1 MRANI
6 ILINPQI
13 GFSPPLGL
21 LYLAAVLERA
31 NHKVEIIE
39 FDSYNNENFDPERE
53 GLVEKIIG
61 KKPDLICI
69 ACMTA
74 HVKIVRKLISSF
86 KKIRKEIPL
95 VIGGP
100 HATALPEDML
110 NAGAGIVI
118 LGEGEGTILRVIDYY
133 QGKIKKESIDGIAY
147 RDSDNKIR
155 INAKTNYEDV
165 NKIPFPAYHL
175 INMDRYL
182 ARNYSIRGYWLRNG
196 WVFTSRGCPGRC
208 TFCASSLTHGYGVRE
223 RNIDDVIEELK
234 FLSEKYKIEG
244 FDILDDTF
252 TVKTERVVEFCR
264 KLRESGLNLK
274 WGCQARVNFFNETQ
288 AAALKGA
295 GCLQVDFGVESGS
308 QNILNYLK
316 KGITVEQSKKA
327 FKICKK
333 YKLRSLATF
342 MIGTPYETMEDIQKT
357 KELLKEIKPDYIG
370 LFFTTPYPGTG
381 LYQQTLEN
389 KWLDLRS
396 DDLSWES
403 NATPKFTMNFTPGE
417 LHKIYNNLLEDNL
430 KKTVAGYIKQPSF
443 LFDVIKFSILHPLD
457 SFKLLILL
465 GQGKSEELINALRE
479 FRIKGRF

>member
-31 NHKVEIIE
+31 DHKVEIIE
-39 FDSYNNENFDPERE
+39 FDSYNNENFDPEKE
-53 GLVEKIIG
+53 GLVKKIID
-61 KKPDLICI
+61 KKPDMVCI

-74 HVKIVRKLISSF
+74 HVKIVRKLILF
-86 KKIRKEIPL
+86 LKKTKKETPL
-95 VIGGP
+95 IIGGP

-110 NAGAGIVI
+110 NAGADIVI
-118 LGEGEGTILRVIDYY
+118 LGEGEGTILKVIDCY
-133 QGKIKKESIDGIAY
+133 QGEIKKESIGGIAY
-147 RDSDNKIR
+147 RDSGNKIR

-208 TFCASSLTHGYGVRE
+208 TFCASYLTHGYKVRE

-252 TVKTERVVEFCR
+252 TVKTERVVEFCG

-288 AAALKGA
+288 AAALKKA

-308 QNILNYLK
+308 PRVLNYLK

-327 FKICKK
+327 FKICQK

-342 MIGTPYETMEDIQKT
+342 MIGTPHETMEDVQKT
-357 KELLKEIKPDYIG
+357 KELLKELKPDYIG
-370 LFFTTPYPGTG
+370 IFFTTPYPGTE
-381 LYQQTLEN
+381 LYKQTLEN

-403 NATPKFTMNFTPGE
+403 NATPKFTMNFTREE
-417 LHKIYNNLLEDNL
+417 LHGIYNSLIKDNF
-430 KKTVAGYIKQPSF
+430 KKTIAGYIRQPSF
-443 LFDVIKFSILHPLD
+443 LFDVIKFSILNPSDL
-457 SFKLLILL
+457 FKLLILL
-465 GQGKSEELINALRE
+465 GTGKREKLINALRE
-479 FRIKGRF
+479 FRIKGKF